1 MVVAV
6 DSRKYC
12 KYQCAIMSKL
22 IQYPGE
28 DPLLSSPASP
38 GYPHPVAGARLEGSA
53 VFEERDKAEAEMEK
67 PGSRSYM

>member
-1 MVVAV
+1 MYTNVKIRELQ
-6 DSRKYC
+6 S
-12 KYQCAIMSKL
+12 
-22 IQYPGE
+22 PGE

-38 GYPHPVAGARLEGSA
+38 GYPHPAAGARLEGAA

>member
-1 MVVAV
+1 MYNNVKIREV
-6 DSRKYC
+6 
-12 KYQCAIMSKL
+12 
-22 IQYPGE
+22 QYPGE

-38 GYPHPVAGARLEGSA
+38 GYPHQAGARLEGSA